1 MQALDAEKMEF
12 SSKIDLKDVSWWM
25 SVKDAYRL
33 GVPLIARVSKEKC
46 IPLVAR
52 KGPFRIAHKHD

>member
-1 MQALDAEKMEF
+1 MRALDAENMES
-12 SSKIDLKDVSWWM
+12 SSKIDLRDVSWWM

-33 GVPLIARVSKEKC
+33 GALIIARVSKERC
-46 IPLVAR
+46 ISLAVR